1 MKLSLKHSSIAM
13 AACASLYALSIL
25 IWQIPAVH
33 SWTIWQSHIGYL
45 PHVAVLIGMIIFGIG
60 LYQQR
65 EQLPRLTKS
74 LRWQA
79 IGITIITACMLI
91 YNCLLD
97 GSVRI
102 NGMAYCYWESWPHIV
117 VLLWVAAWLLQFGL
131 AKRENTYANPVLGV
145 VGIIVSLG
153 AALLLTFMLVSYV
166 HVLVTGH
173 VAGFQTT
180 TWLSW
185 LRPISLI
192 VIAVTMLLG
201 DSSVIKT
208 KEQTDSKIQE
218 IRSYSR
224 ANQVIAKVSV
234 GVIAFLSVIAIFSGI
249 FGWFENTYWEDCYFI
264 TALGSIHMLW
274 ISSVIAMLLEKD
286 LARWYRTINILAP
299 LIINGAIV
307 LALLLE
313 VYIPREVIYQLS
325 RTLTEDI
332 PEMGFIL
339 SIIFVFAV
347 WLINT
352 VMVLRSLR
360 QKKVLSPESMVTE
373 EPTCE

>member
-1 MKLSLKHSSIAM
+1 MKLSLKLSSFAM

-25 IWQIPAVH
+25 IWQIPAVQG
-33 SWTIWQSHIGYL
+33 WTIWRSHIGYL
-45 PHVAVLIGMIIFGIG
+45 PHVAVLIGMIILGIG

-65 EQLPRLTKS
+65 EQIPRLNKS

-79 IGITIITACMLI
+79 IGIVTMTLCAVL
-91 YNCLLD
+91 YNSFGNGIVQIC
-97 GSVRI
+97 
-102 NGMAYCYWESWPHIV
+102 GMAYCYWNPWFHFII
-117 VLLWVAAWLLQFGL
+117 LLWVAAWLLQFGTV
-131 AKRENTYANPVLGV
+131 KHENTYASPVLGV
-145 VGIIVSLG
+145 AGIIASIA

-185 LRPISLI
+185 LRPIALI
-192 VIAVTMLLG
+192 ALGGTMLLG
-201 DSSVIKT
+201 DSSIIKEQ
-208 KEQTDSKIQE
+208 EQTDNKIQE
-218 IRSYSR
+218 LRAYSR

-234 GVIAFLSVIAIFSGI
+234 GVIAVLSVLAIFSGI

-286 LARWYRTINILAP
+286 LARWHRTINILAP

-347 WLINT
+347 WIINT
-352 VMVLRSLR
+352 IVVLRTIVR
-360 QKKVLSPESMVTE
+360 TKEKK
-373 EPTCE
+373 

>member
-1 MKLSLKHSSIAM
+1 MKLSLKLASIVM

-65 EQLPRLTKS
+65 EQLPRLNKS

-79 IGITIITACMLI
+79 IGIVIITACMLI

-102 NGMAYCYWESWPHIV
+102 NGMAYCYWESWSHIV
-117 VLLWVAAWLLQFGL
+117 ILLWVAAWLLQFGL

-145 VGIIVSLG
+145 VGIIVSL
-153 AALLLTFMLVSYV
+153 AATLLLTFMLVSYV

-185 LRPISLI
+185 LRPIALISLGG
-192 VIAVTMLLG
+192 TMLLG
-201 DSSVIKT
+201 DYNIIKE
-208 KEQTDSKIQE
+208 KGQTDNGIQE
-218 IRSYSR
+218 VHPFSKT
-224 ANQVIAKVSV
+224 NQIIAKVSIGTLV
-234 GVIAFLSVIAIFSGI
+234 VFTILTLLSGI

-264 TALGSIHMLW
+264 TVLGSIHMLW

-286 LARWYRTINILAP
+286 LAGWHRTLNILAP
-299 LIINGAIV
+299 ILINGAIV

-332 PEMGFIL
+332 PMMGLIL
-339 SIIFVFAV
+339 SIIFVIAV

-352 VMVLRSLR
+352 IAVLRTIKSKKESSL
-360 QKKVLSPESMVTE
+360 
-373 EPTCE
+373 

>member
-1 MKLSLKHSSIAM
+1 MKHSLKHSSIAM

-79 IGITIITACMLI
+79 ISIVTMVLGAVLYNSFGNGIVQIC
-91 YNCLLD
+91 
-97 GSVRI
+97 
-102 NGMAYCYWESWPHIV
+102 GMAYCYWNPWFHFIII
-117 VLLWVAAWLLQFGL
+117 LWVAAWLLQFGL

-145 VGIIVSLG
+145 VGIIVAAA

-173 VAGFQTT
+173 VVGFQTT

-185 LRPISLI
+185 LRPIALISLGG
-192 VIAVTMLLG
+192 TMLLG
-201 DSSVIKT
+201 DYNIIKE
-208 KEQTDSKIQE
+208 KGQTDNGIQE
-218 IRSYSR
+218 AQSYSK

-234 GVIAFLSVIAIFSGI
+234 GVIAVLSVLAIFSGI

-286 LARWYRTINILAP
+286 LAGWHRTLNILAP
-299 LIINGAIV
+299 ILINGAIV

-339 SIIFVFAV
+339 SIIFVIAV
-347 WLINT
+347 WIINT
-352 VMVLRSLR
+352 IVVLRTIVR
-360 QKKVLSPESMVTE
+360 TKEKK
-373 EPTCE
+373 

>member
-25 IWQIPAVH
+25 IRQIPAVH
-33 SWTIWQSHIGYL
+33 SWAIWRSHIGYL
-45 PHVAVLIGMIIFGIG
+45 PHVAVLIGMIILGIG
-60 LYQQR
+60 LYLHQ
-65 EQLPRLTKS
+65 EQIPRLNKS

-79 IGITIITACMLI
+79 VGIVTMTLCAVL
-91 YNCLLD
+91 YNSFGNGIVQIC
-97 GSVRI
+97 
-102 NGMAYCYWESWPHIV
+102 GMAYCYWNPWLHFII
-117 VLLWVAAWLLQFGL
+117 LLWVATWLLQFGL
-131 AKRENTYANPVLGV
+131 AKRENTYTNPVLGV
-145 VGIIVSLG
+145 VGIIVSL
-153 AALLLTFMLVSYV
+153 AATLLLTFMLVSYV

-185 LRPISLI
+185 LRPIAL
-192 VIAVTMLLG
+192 IAVGGSMLLG
-201 DSSVIKT
+201 DSSIIKEQ
-208 KEQTDSKIQE
+208 EQTDNKIQE
-218 IRSYSR
+218 LRAYSR

-234 GVIAFLSVIAIFSGI
+234 GVIAVLSVLAIFSGI

-286 LARWYRTINILAP
+286 LAGWHRTLNILAP
-299 LIINGAIV
+299 ILINGAIV

-325 RTLTEDI
+325 RTLTQDI

-339 SIIFVFAV
+339 SIIFLIAV
-347 WLINT
+347 WIINT
-352 VMVLRSLR
+352 IVVLRTTLR
-360 QKKVLSPESMVTE
+360 TKKKE
-373 EPTCE
+373 